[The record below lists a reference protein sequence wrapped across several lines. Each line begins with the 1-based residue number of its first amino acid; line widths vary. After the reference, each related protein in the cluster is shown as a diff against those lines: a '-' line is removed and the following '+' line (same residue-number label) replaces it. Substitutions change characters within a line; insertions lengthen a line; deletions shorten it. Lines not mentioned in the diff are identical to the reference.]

1 MLRGYSNKLI
11 ARELDLSPET
21 VKVYRKRVN
30 RKLGTS
36 SSRQIF
42 TSFFALPSDTTLTL
56 RAGTAGGRRA
66 TAMAPRFG
74 WSQTVERQKGP
85 VVTAQRSLIRRGAL
99 GGWH

>member
-1 MLRGYSNKLI
+1 VLRGYSNKLI

-42 TSFFALPSDTTLTL
+42 TSFFALPSDTTLT
-56 RAGTAGGRRA
+56 
-66 TAMAPRFG
+66 
-74 WSQTVERQKGP
+74 
-85 VVTAQRSLIRRGAL
+85 
-99 GGWH
+99 